1 MIIYFNNTFKK
12 EKDKTYVIL
21 AILTIFLPATLL
33 MPSTILNAW
42 TIIISTVFIANLC
55 IKKEYKIFD
64 NHFFYLLIFFW
75 GSLIINLFFTSNLDN
90 SILRSLGFGKFIIF
104 VYALKYVLIF
114 NKFKYENLI
123 YKIWFII
130 FCIVTFD
137 LLFQYIF
144 GFNTLG
150 FKSPWNVR
158 LGGFLNQELKIG
170 HYYYAFALLAIS
182 YFISISKNKNTFY
195 LLIIL
200 FLTTSLLIGER
211 SNFIKMLLMIIFFIL
226 LFNYKNFLRRIIIFI
241 ISFLI
246 LIISISQNEKL
257 KYRYYDTIVQP
268 ILSKGITEYMNE
280 TQYGA
285 HYKTAIKIFKNYPYF
300 GVGLKNFRNE
310 SPKDIY
316 EDKTTS
322 NNVRVATHPHQL
334 HLEFLSET
342 GIFGYFSFL
351 IFIIYSLFFSI
362 KNYLI
367 TKNRY
372 QLASILF
379 VIVIILP
386 LIPSGSFFT
395 SYGATIFWINY
406 AIMISYQKK

>member
-1 MIIYFNNTFKK
+1 MLKYLNDTLKK
-12 EKDKTYVIL
+12 KKDKIHFTL
-21 AILTIFLPATLL
+21 LILTTLLPATLL
-33 MPSTILNAW
+33 MPTLILNAW
-42 TIIISTVFIANLC
+42 TIIISIIFIIHLY

-64 NHFFYLLIFFW
+64 NNFFYLLIFFW
-75 GSLIINLFFTSNLDN
+75 ISLIINLFFTSDLNN
-90 SILRSLGFGKFIIF
+90 SILRALGFIKFIVF
-104 VYALKYVLIF
+104 VYALKYVLT
-114 NKFKYENLI
+114 FKNFRYEKLI
-123 YKIWFII
+123 YKIWFTI
-130 FCIVTFD
+130 FCIVTLD
-137 LLFQYIF
+137 LLFQYIL

-150 FKSPWNVR
+150 FKSPWNLR

-182 YFISISKNKNTFY
+182 YFINSAKNNNIIY

-200 FLTTSLLIGER
+200 FLTISLLIGER

-226 LFNYKNFLRRIIIFI
+226 LLNYKNFLKKIIIFI
-241 ISFLI
+241 IGFLI
-246 LIISISQNEKL
+246 FIMSVSLNEML
-257 KYRYYDTIVQP
+257 KYRYYDTLAQP
-268 ILSKGITEYMNE
+268 IFDKGITEYMNE

-310 SPKDIY
+310 SLKDIY
-316 EDKTTS
+316 KDNTLA
-322 NNVRVATHPHQL
+322 NNLRSSTHPHQL
-334 HLEFLSET
+334 HLEFISET
-342 GIFGYFSFL
+342 GIFGYVIFL
-351 IFIIYSLFFSI
+351 IFIICSLVLSI
-362 KNYLI
+362 KNYL
-367 TKNRY
+367 TNKNKY

-379 VIVIILP
+379 VIVSILP

>member
-1 MIIYFNNTFKK
+1 MIKYLNDILKK
-12 EKDKTYVIL
+12 EKDKIYFTLLIL
-21 AILTIFLPATLL
+21 ITLLPATLL
-33 MPSTILNAW
+33 MPSLFLNAW
-42 TIIISTVFIANLC
+42 TIIISIIFISQLYL
-55 IKKEYKIFD
+55 KKEYKIFD
-64 NHFFYLLIFFW
+64 NNFFYLLIFFW
-75 GSLIINLFFTSNLDN
+75 ISLIINLFFTSDLNN
-90 SILRSLGFGKFIIF
+90 SILRALGFSKFIIF
-104 VYALKYVLIF
+104 VYALKYVLTF
-114 NKFKYENLI
+114 KKFRYEKLI
-123 YKIWFII
+123 YKIWSTI
-130 FCIVTFD
+130 FCLVTLD

-150 FKSPWNVR
+150 FKSPSHLR
-158 LGGFLNQELKIG
+158 LGGFLNEELKIG
-170 HYYYAFALLAIS
+170 HYYYAFVLLAIS
-182 YFISISKNKNTFY
+182 YFISSAKNNNIIY

-226 LFNYKNFLRRIIIFI
+226 LLNYKNFLKKIIIFI
-241 ISFLI
+241 FGFLI
-246 LIISISQNEKL
+246 FIMSVSLNEML
-257 KYRYYDTIVQP
+257 KYRYYDTLAQP
-268 ILSKGITEYMNE
+268 IFDKGITEYMNE

-316 EDKTTS
+316 KDNTPA
-322 NNVRVATHPHQL
+322 NNVRSATHPHQL

-342 GIFGYFSFL
+342 GIFGYIIFL
-351 IFIIYSLFFSI
+351 IFIICSLVLSI
-362 KNYLI
+362 KNYL
-367 TKNRY
+367 TNKNKY

-379 VIVIILP
+379 VIVSILP

-395 SYGATIFWINY
+395 SYVATIFWINY

>member
-1 MIIYFNNTFKK
+1 MIRYLNDTLKK
-12 EKDKTYVIL
+12 EKDKIYVTL
-21 AILTIFLPATLL
+21 LILTTLLPVTLL
-33 MPSTILNAW
+33 MPSSILNAW
-42 TIIISTVFIANLC
+42 TIIISTIFITYLY

-64 NHFFYLLIFFW
+64 NIYFYILILFW
-75 GSLIINLFFTSNLDN
+75 LSLIANLFFTSNLNN
-90 SILRSLGFGKFIIF
+90 SILRVLGFSKFIIF
-104 VYALKYVLIF
+104 VYALKYVF
-114 NKFKYENLI
+114 TFKKFRYENLI
-123 YKIWFII
+123 YKIWFTI

-150 FKSPWNVR
+150 FKSPWNLR

-182 YFISISKNKNTFY
+182 YYLSISKNNKIIY
-195 LLIIL
+195 LLLIL

-211 SNFIKMLLMIIFFIL
+211 SNFIKMLLMTIFFIL
-226 LFNYKNFLRRIIIFI
+226 LFNFKNFLKKIIIFI
-241 ISFLI
+241 IGI
-246 LIISISQNEKL
+246 LVLVMTISQSEKL
-257 KYRYYDTIVQP
+257 KYRYYHTIAQP
-268 ILSKGITEYMNE
+268 IFEKGISEYMNE

-300 GVGLKNFRNE
+300 GVGLKNFRDE

-316 EDKTTS
+316 KDNMSS
-322 NNVRVATHPHQL
+322 NNVRSATHPHQI

-342 GIFGYFSFL
+342 GIFGYFIFL
-351 IFIIYSLFFSI
+351 IFIIYSLVLSV
-362 KNYLI
+362 KNYLT
-367 TKNRY
+367 TKNKY

-379 VIVIILP
+379 IIVSMLP